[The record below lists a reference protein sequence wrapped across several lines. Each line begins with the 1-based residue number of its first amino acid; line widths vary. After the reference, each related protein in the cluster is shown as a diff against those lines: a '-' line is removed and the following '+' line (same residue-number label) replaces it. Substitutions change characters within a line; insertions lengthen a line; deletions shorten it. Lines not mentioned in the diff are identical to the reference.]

1 MNDYNVWIL
10 DPDKQKYWVA
20 GTPYGSAEYPL
31 KTLKQWAE
39 EEGADH
45 VWNLA
50 FFNMTGEGSDQYG
63 PIKGRTLT
71 YVKAKGKDVGYGGTS
86 ETVTMDWQNVFAGYK
101 VAVKDGKKQ
110 AVSSSSIRARNANGV
125 LKDGRIFIIQSYK
138 QVTEAALVSYMTSNY
153 DVDLMLI
160 QDSGGSTGYYNAK
173 SDTLIAGEQE
183 GKNGRPVATV
193 ICAKDKTVKSKDK
206 TPDFAENPQNEGEKP
221 MKYVIID
228 SGHNKNIAGKRSPD
242 ESLLEYEFNFDV
254 ANQIA
259 AHLKRHG
266 VKVEVMQ
273 MQTGSASADV
283 NQRVKYANEKK
294 PDILVSIHANA
305 YGSDWNTANGWG
317 IFCYHPERK
326 GEGYKLAQCIQTESI
341 PFLGIRDRGIKDG
354 SQTMGVVARTTMP
367 AVLVEHA
374 FYTNR
379 AECELLKTKAFREK
393 CALADAKGIL
403 KYLGIEWKDQNADYG
418 KMVQERFGF
427 TDGTMDYLAEYKYA
441 ADLLKRLATSK

>member
-101 VAVKDGKKQ
+101 VAVKAGKKQ

-125 LKDGRIFIIQSYK
+125 LKDGRIFIIQSCK
-138 QVTEAALVSYMTSNY
+138 KVTEAALVSYMTSNY
-153 DVDLMLI
+153 EVDLMLI
-160 QDSGGSTGYYNAK
+160 QDSGGSTGYYNKK

-193 ICAKDKTVKSKDK
+193 ICAKDMT
-206 TPDFAENPQNEGEKP
+206 EGNDP

-254 ANQIA
+254 ANKIA

-273 MQTGSASADV
+273 MQTSSASADV

-305 YGSDWNTANGWG
+305 AGKSGWYTAEDGLQWNKANGWG

-326 GEGYKLAQCIQTESI
+326 GEGYKLAQCIQAESI

-403 KYLGIEWKDQNADYG
+403 KYLGIEWKDQVADYG

-427 TDGTMDYLAEYKYA
+427 TDGTMDYLERYKYA
-441 ADLLKRLATSK
+441 DDLLKRLATTE